1 MRGVMDADSPPR
13 AACAASERD
22 GASEVGSAAVE
33 AARGRLAML
42 PGS

>member
-1 MRGVMDADSPPR
+1 MRGLMDADSPPR

-33 AARGRLAML
+33 AVRARRAPLL
-42 PGS
+42 GS